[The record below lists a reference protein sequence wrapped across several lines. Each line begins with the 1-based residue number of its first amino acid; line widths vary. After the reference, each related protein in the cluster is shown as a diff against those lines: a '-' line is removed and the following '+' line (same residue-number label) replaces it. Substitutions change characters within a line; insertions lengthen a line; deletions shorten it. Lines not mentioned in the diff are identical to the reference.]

1 MFLCL
6 NFNIAY
12 LASLCRMCR
21 SYYWKTW
28 VDTFPKEFSTKSAR
42 ANSFNGILRLFQDWE
57 RMLWCFNDSVSVC
70 VFDRFLTV
78 NSTVDIIQP
87 PLRYSAYRECI
98 YSCRPLM
105 MQCALYKSLFSW
117 LACSHLWPCTFSH
130 NMAAGW
136 GWYVSWQNNPLWVIH
151 S

>member
-1 MFLCL
+1 
-6 NFNIAY
+6 
-12 LASLCRMCR
+12 MCR

-42 ANSFNGILRLFQDWE
+42 NGILRLFQDWE

-105 MQCALYKSLFSW
+105 MQYDAIKIFSADLLALTFDLVPFPTTW
-117 LACSHLWPCTFSH
+117 LLDGVG
-130 NMAAGW
+130 M
-136 GWYVSWQNNPLWVIH
+136 
-151 S
+151 